1 MFRPSC
7 GACVL
12 VDQAVEDRF
21 STDVLCVDVG
31 HGGADTV
38 AFVVGNVLRDT
49 LVGPGGVV
57 VRLVFGQDGLQVLL
71 AEDQDAVQEFA
82 AQGADQALADRVA
95 PHRQLHLIRMI
106 GTGVSG

>member
-1 MFRPSC
+1 VFRPSC

-21 STDVLCVDVG
+21 STDVLCVDVS

-49 LVGPGGVV
+49 LVRPGGVV
-57 VRLVFGQDGLQVLL
+57 VRLVFGHLVALVRAGATFVNGKL
-71 AEDQDAVQEFA
+71 AERPGEDAAPEA
-82 AQGADQALADRVA
+82 A
-95 PHRQLHLIRMI
+95 
-106 GTGVSG
+106 